1 MEVAVHNSFTRDLL
15 FVLVFDK
22 HQTVAG
28 AVQPRSPG
36 AERRAVNAPSA
47 VGYGEGCPLP
57 SRLVGLSSHA
67 CSGVRGPGRKRI
79 LAYVDVA

>member
-1 MEVAVHNSFTRDLL
+1 MHNSFTRDLL
-15 FVLVFDK
+15 FVLVFDN
-22 HQTVAG
+22 HQTAPG

-36 AERRAVNAPSA
+36 AKRRAVNAPSA

-57 SRLVGLSSHA
+57 SRLVGLSSPMQR
-67 CSGVRGPGRKRI
+67 VRGPGRKRI